1 MKPSQPGS
9 YLLSWILHG
18 THAQEGDLVQLA
30 GLKHRHFLFEL
41 KAGAKLQTHRGVI
54 LHDDLIG
61 IPWGTQIFSHL
72 GHSFFLL
79 QPALGD
85 LLKDTPRNTQIL
97 YPKEIGFI
105 LVSMGIGPGQHV
117 LEAGTGS
124 GALTRALAFAV
135 GSQGRVTSYE
145 VKSEIQ
151 QLAMRNL
158 HKLGLGER
166 VVFKQRDI
174 AEGFD
179 ETGVDALFLDVQN
192 PNDYIAQVRAALK
205 PGGFFGCILP
215 TTNQVSRILLALRQ
229 HDFAFTEVLEIMLR
243 YYRTEPERLRPTDRM
258 VAHTGF
264 LVFSRPILL
273 DPSRKGQDELL
284 NAMNI
289 EAEEESEII

>member
-1 MKPSQPGS
+1 
-9 YLLSWILHG
+9 LSWNLHG

-30 GLKHRHFLFEL
+30 GLKHRHFIFEL
-41 KAGAKLQTHRGVI
+41 RVGAKLETHRGI
-54 LHDDLIG
+54 IQHDDLIG

-85 LLKDTPRNTQIL
+85 LLRDTPRNTQIL

-135 GSQGRVTSYE
+135 GSEGRVTTYE
-145 VKSEIQ
+145 IRAEIQ
-151 QLAMRNL
+151 QLALKNL
-158 HKLGLGER
+158 KKLGLADR

-179 ETGVDALFLDVQN
+179 ETGVDALFLDVQY
-192 PNDYIAQVRAALK
+192 PNDFIGQARAALK

-215 TTNQVSRILLALRQ
+215 TTNQVSRVLVALRE
-229 HDFAFTEVLEIMLR
+229 HEFAFTEVLEIMLR
-243 YYRTEPERLRPTDRM
+243 HYRTEPERLRPIDRM
-258 VAHTGF
+258 VAHTGY
-264 LVFSRPILL
+264 LVFSRPVLL
-273 DPSRKGQDELL
+273 DRTRKDQDVLL
-284 NAMNI
+284 DTLSDTPEDGSI
-289 EAEEESEII
+289 DLL

>member
-1 MKPSQPGS
+1 
-9 YLLSWILHG
+9 LSWNLHG

-30 GLKHRHFLFEL
+30 GLKHRHFIFEL
-41 KAGAKLQTHRGVI
+41 RVGAKLETHRGI
-54 LHDDLIG
+54 IQHDDLIG

-135 GSQGRVTSYE
+135 GSEGRVTTYE
-145 VKSEIQ
+145 IRAEIQ
-151 QLAMRNL
+151 QLALKNL
-158 HKLGLGER
+158 KKLGLADR

-179 ETGVDALFLDVQN
+179 ETGVDALFLDVQY
-192 PNDYIAQVRAALK
+192 PNDFIGQARAALK

-215 TTNQVSRILLALRQ
+215 TTNQVSRVLVALRE
-229 HDFAFTEVLEIMLR
+229 HEFAFTEVLEIMLR
-243 YYRTEPERLRPTDRM
+243 HYRTEPERLRPIDRM
-258 VAHTGF
+258 VAHTGY
-264 LVFSRPILL
+264 LVFSRPVLL
-273 DPSRKGQDELL
+273 DRTRKDQDVLL
-284 NAMNI
+284 DTLSDTPEDGSI
-289 EAEEESEII
+289 DLL

>member
-1 MKPSQPGS
+1 MPIREF
-9 YLLSWILHG
+9 LLTWNLHG
-18 THAQEGDLVQLA
+18 THADEGDLVQLA
-30 GLKHRHFLFEL
+30 GLKHRHFIFEL
-41 KAGAKLQTHRGVI
+41 RVGAKLQTHRGVV

-61 IPWGTQIFSHL
+61 KLWGSQIFSHL

-135 GSQGRVTSYE
+135 GNEGRITSYE
-145 VKSEIQ
+145 VKPEIQ
-151 QLAMRNL
+151 KLAINNL
-158 HKLGLGER
+158 KKLGLADR

-174 AEGFD
+174 GEGFD

-192 PNDYIAQVRAALK
+192 PNDYIGQVRSALK

-215 TTNQVSRILLALRQ
+215 TTNQVSRVLSALRQ
-229 HDFAFTEVLEIMLR
+229 HEFAFTEVLEIMLR

-258 VAHTGF
+258 IGHTGF

-273 DPSRKGQDELL
+273 DPSRRGQDELL
-284 NAMNI
+284 
-289 EAEEESEII
+289 ETLSGVEEDDPEVSV

>member
-1 MKPSQPGS
+1 
-9 YLLSWILHG
+9 LTWNLHG
-18 THAQEGDLVQLA
+18 THADEGDLVQLA
-30 GLKHRHFLFEL
+30 GLKHRHFIFEL
-41 KAGAKLQTHRGVI
+41 RAGAKLQTHRGVV

-61 IPWGTQIFSHL
+61 KLWGSQIFSHL

-135 GSQGRVTSYE
+135 GNEGRITSYE
-145 VKSEIQ
+145 VKPEIQ
-151 QLAMRNL
+151 KMAINNL
-158 HKLGLGER
+158 KKLGLTDR
-166 VVFKQRDI
+166 VVFRQRDI
-174 AEGFD
+174 GEGFD

-192 PNDYIAQVRAALK
+192 PNDYIGQVRAALK

-215 TTNQVSRILLALRQ
+215 TTNQVSRVLAALRQ
-229 HDFAFTEVLEIMLR
+229 HEFAFTEVLEIMLR

-258 VAHTGF
+258 IAHTGF
-264 LVFSRPILL
+264 LVFSRPVLL
-273 DPSRKGQDELL
+273 DPSRRGQDELL
-284 NAMNI
+284 ETLSGVKEDDPETSI
-289 EAEEESEII
+289 

>member
-1 MKPSQPGS
+1 
-9 YLLSWILHG
+9 LTWNLHG
-18 THAQEGDLVQLA
+18 THADEGDLVQLA
-30 GLKHRHFLFEL
+30 GLKHRHFIFEL
-41 KAGAKLQTHRGVI
+41 RAGAKLQTHRGVV

-61 IPWGTQIFSHL
+61 KLWGSQIFSHL

-135 GSQGRVTSYE
+135 GNEGRITSYE
-145 VKSEIQ
+145 VKPEIQ
-151 QLAMRNL
+151 KLAINNL
-158 HKLGLGER
+158 KKLGLTDR
-166 VVFKQRDI
+166 VVFKQRDV

-192 PNDYIAQVRAALK
+192 PNDYIGQVRAALK

-215 TTNQVSRILLALRQ
+215 TTNQVSRVLAALRQ
-229 HDFAFTEVLEIMLR
+229 HEFAFTEVLEIMLR

-258 VAHTGF
+258 IAHTGF

-273 DPSRKGQDELL
+273 DPSRRGQDELL
-284 NAMNI
+284 
-289 EAEEESEII
+289 ETFSGVEEDDPEVSV

>member
-1 MKPSQPGS
+1 
-9 YLLSWILHG
+9 LSWNLHG
-18 THAQEGDLVQLA
+18 THAGEGDLVQLA
-30 GLKHRHFLFEL
+30 GQKHRHFIIEL
-41 KAGAKLQTHRGVI
+41 KSGAKLQTHRGVI
-54 LHDDLIG
+54 FHDDLIG
-61 IPWGTQIFSHL
+61 KEWGTQIFSHL
-72 GHSFFLL
+72 GHPFFLL

-135 GSQGRVTSYE
+135 GNSGRVTSYE
-145 VKSEIQ
+145 IRPEIQ
-151 QLAMRNL
+151 QLAMNNL
-158 HKLGLGER
+158 KKLGLSER
-166 VVFKQRDI
+166 VTFKQRDI

-192 PNDYIAQVRAALK
+192 PNDYIGQVRKALK

-215 TTNQVSRILLALRQ
+215 TSNQVSRALVALRE
-229 HDFAFTEVLEIMLR
+229 HEFAFTEVLEIMLR

-264 LVFSRPILL
+264 LVFSRPVLL
-273 DPSRKGQDELL
+273 DRSRGDSTDLPETLPDS
-284 NAMNI
+284 
-289 EAEEESEII
+289 SENDGDD

>member
-1 MKPSQPGS
+1 MPIREF
-9 YLLSWILHG
+9 LLTWNLHG
-18 THAQEGDLVQLA
+18 THADEGDLVQLA
-30 GLKHRHFLFEL
+30 GLKHRHFIFEL
-41 KAGAKLQTHRGVI
+41 RAGAKLQTHRGVV

-61 IPWGTQIFSHL
+61 KLWGSQIFSHL

-135 GSQGRVTSYE
+135 GNEGRITSYE
-145 VKSEIQ
+145 VKPEIQ
-151 QLAMRNL
+151 KLAINNL
-158 HKLGLGER
+158 KKLGLADR

-174 AEGFD
+174 GEGFD

-192 PNDYIAQVRAALK
+192 PNDYIGQVRSALK

-215 TTNQVSRILLALRQ
+215 TTNQVSRVLSALRQ
-229 HDFAFTEVLEIMLR
+229 HEFAFTEVLEIMLR

-258 VAHTGF
+258 IGHTGF

-273 DPSRKGQDELL
+273 DPSRRGQDELL
-284 NAMNI
+284 
-289 EAEEESEII
+289 ETLSGVEEDDPEVSV

>member
-1 MKPSQPGS
+1 MPIREF
-9 YLLSWILHG
+9 LLTWNLHG
-18 THAQEGDLVQLA
+18 THADEGDLVQLA
-30 GLKHRHFLFEL
+30 GLKHRHFIFEL
-41 KAGAKLQTHRGVI
+41 RAGAKLQTHRGVV

-61 IPWGTQIFSHL
+61 KLWGSQIFSHL

-135 GSQGRVTSYE
+135 GNEGRITSYE
-145 VKSEIQ
+145 VKPDIQ
-151 QLAMRNL
+151 KLAINNL
-158 HKLGLGER
+158 KKLGLADR

-174 AEGFD
+174 GEGFD

-192 PNDYIAQVRAALK
+192 PNDYIGQVRSALK

-215 TTNQVSRILLALRQ
+215 TTNQVSRVLSALRQ
-229 HDFAFTEVLEIMLR
+229 HEFAFTEVLEIMLR

-258 VAHTGF
+258 IGHTGF

-273 DPSRKGQDELL
+273 DPSRRGQDELL
-284 NAMNI
+284 
-289 EAEEESEII
+289 ETLSGVEEDDPEVSV